1 MITTNA
7 LMTMHAKLMQSNG
20 LTSFVDYGLVLAD
33 GGFGPYFDKPPSAPG
48 DYSTSLGHLTLPYQI
63 NNITSLSDKID
74 ELSTMMTA
82 GRLSAQNK
90 QVIQVS
96 LTIFLY
102 NDPYTQDVSNMCS
115 IFY

>member
-1 MITTNA
+1 
-7 LMTMHAKLMQSNG
+7 MTMHAKLIQSNG

-48 DYSTSLGHLTLPYQI
+48 DYSTSLGQLTLPYQI

-90 QVIQVS
+90 QVLQVS
-96 LTIFLY
+96 RTFFSY
-102 NDPYTQDVSNMCS
+102 
-115 IFY
+115 